1 MDESWRLVPEGP
13 REPRL
18 NQHAWE
24 IHQTYGKTMENMGII
39 CVWRFLWEGVQHAM
53 FADSWRV
60 PLSMSLSL
68 VVVDSMGMILKSTR

>member
-39 CVWRFLWEGVQHAM
+39 CVWRFLAGKIVEQIG
-53 FADSWRV
+53 RV
-60 PLSMSLSL
+60 SSTPCLQ
-68 VVVDSMGMILKSTR
+68 ILGGYHYL